1 MEGDRT
7 TALKARLQEFN
18 SDVKRWGYRSQNAM
32 RGSAAGNMKAQNLS
46 NSLRANFRQESTQFG
61 RRVFNI
67 GFKFPREGVYIHYGV
82 GRGYNRIGGQM
93 VRTAKFAPRDPDKIR
108 RPKDWFNPIVRS
120 KLPELDKVVENYGD
134 GLVVNS
140 MRIMLPDNT

>member
-1 MEGDRT
+1 MDNQRT

-18 SDVKRWGYRSQNAM
+18 GETRRWGYRSQNALQQ
-32 RGSAAGNMKAQNLS
+32 SAAGNMKAQNLS
-46 NSLRANFRQESTQFG
+46 ASLRANFRQESTPYG
-61 RRVFNI
+61 SRVFRI
-67 GFKFPREGVYIHYGV
+67 GFNFPREGIYIHYGV
-82 GRGYNRIGGQM
+82 GRGYYRRGGQT
-93 VRTAKFAPRDPDKIR
+93 VRAAKFAPRDKDKIR

-134 GLVVNS
+134 GLVINS